1 MRILALDQATVCGY
15 SVVEDGI
22 VVESGTW
29 HLADKKRTG
38 ESRGMRYVRLEKH
51 LHDLN
56 RKFGELKDEKF
67 ALGLEELKD
76 EKFALGLNGT
86 KCSFDL
92 IVHEQTLLRGG
103 AATELANGFKAI
115 ILKFATEIGVDV
127 TCVHTTELK
136 KFATGHGKAEKSEM
150 IQACFDF
157 AMVRPEDDN
166 EADAIL
172 IGLWAWKNFGV

>member
-1 MRILALDQATVCGY
+1 MRILALDQATACGY
-15 SVVEDGI
+15 AVVEDGI

-56 RKFGELKDEKF
+56 RGF
-67 ALGLEELKD
+67 ALGLGD
-76 EKFALGLNGT
+76 EKLDTKIELGLADNT
-86 KCSFDL
+86 KHSFDL

-150 IQACFDF
+150 IQACFDL
-157 AMVRPEDDN
+157 AMVRPADDN

-172 IGLWAWKNFGV
+172 IGLWAWENFGV

>member
-1 MRILALDQATVCGY
+1 MRILALDQATACGY
-15 SVVEDGI
+15 AVVEDGI

-29 HLADKKRTG
+29 QLSDKKRTG
-38 ESRGMRYVRLEKH
+38 ESRGMRYVRLEKR

-56 RKFGELKDEKF
+56 LEF
-67 ALGLEELKD
+67 AD
-76 EKFALGLNGT
+76 NT
-86 KCSFDL
+86 KHSFDL

-150 IQACFDF
+150 IQACFDL
-157 AMVRPEDDN
+157 AMVRPADDN

>member
-1 MRILALDQATVCGY
+1 MRILALDQATACGY
-15 SVVEDGI
+15 AVVEDGI
-22 VVESGTW
+22 VVKSGTW
-29 HLADKKRTG
+29 QLSDKKRTG

-56 RKFGELKDEKF
+56 REFALELGDEKF
-67 ALGLEELKD
+67 DTKIDLGLAD
-76 EKFALGLNGT
+76 NT
-86 KCSFDL
+86 KHSFDL

-150 IQACFDF
+150 IQACFDL
-157 AMVRPEDDN
+157 AMVRPADDN

-172 IGLWAWKNFGV
+172 IGLWAWKNFGM